1 MWTNPVYTID
11 QPILCI
17 DQPIRFAS
25 TLNILF
31 IYFFN
36 FYGNQ
41 IVAPS
46 LSTSSKQYGICSPRM
61 LHIQTPRVLSL
72 FPSLRLSC
80 PRNNEKSLQNL
91 LLDECR
97 SEPSSLVIC
106 VKTLLPYSTKTENKQ
121 IEVWSFNES
130 CKFLKNSLIL
140 NIYIPT
146 YVRKYI
152 EHQSPIGS
160 PIYTYM
166 FSEYTDKRLIKFH
179 WERMII
185 IIKLT
190 LFLDNL
196 EIFVLRL
203 KFPSD

>member
-1 MWTNPVYTID
+1 MLRY
-11 QPILCI
+11 
-17 DQPIRFAS
+17 
-25 TLNILF
+25 
-31 IYFFN
+31 FN
-36 FYGNQ
+36 FYGNP

-146 YVRKYI
+146 YVRKNI
-152 EHQSPIGS
+152 NLQSIHA
-160 PIYTYM
+160 YM

-185 IIKLT
+185 IVKLT